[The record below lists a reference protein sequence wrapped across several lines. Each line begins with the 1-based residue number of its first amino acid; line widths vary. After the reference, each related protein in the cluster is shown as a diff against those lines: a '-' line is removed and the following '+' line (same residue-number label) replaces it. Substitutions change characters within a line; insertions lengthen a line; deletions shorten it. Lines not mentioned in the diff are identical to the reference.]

1 MPKITDHPGKFIS
14 SELTD
19 RIKNYSAYAEM
30 LGELHPKQL
39 ETIYEERWW
48 HLFVPKEYGGLEL
61 SLIEALQIEESLAW
75 IDGSLGWT
83 VTLCAGANWFIGF
96 LSPEI
101 ARQVFSNSKVCFAG
115 SGRPSGIAKVM
126 ESGYE
131 VTGCWKYATGAPY
144 ATVFTANCFVEENGM
159 LLKDKNG
166 EPIVRS
172 FWFKKEEVII
182 HKDWNSTGMIA
193 TASHGFEVKALR
205 VHEERTFIIDSR
217 YRSLH
222 HPVYQFPFL
231 QFAETTLAVNSSGM
245 AFCFL
250 DLCKKIV
257 EERTGD
263 ESKKSAIKK
272 LEGAKEQLNRTRRSF
287 YLIVER
293 SWDALIAQDAIDNDL
308 LNEVS
313 EASKTLANIARQA
326 VDELYPYCGMIA
338 AHPQTE
344 INRVWRNIHTA
355 SQHSVLL

>member
-1 MPKITDHPGKFIS
+1 MPKIIEHPGKFIS
-14 SELTD
+14 SELAD
-19 RIKNYSAYAEM
+19 RIKNYSADAEK

-39 ETIYEERWW
+39 ETIYEERWL

-61 SLIEALQIEESLAW
+61 GLIEALQIEESLAW

-96 LSPEI
+96 LSPGM
-101 ARQVFSNSKVCFAG
+101 ARQVFSDRKVCFAG

-131 VTGCWKYATGAPY
+131 VTGFWKYATGAPH
-144 ATVFTANCFVEENGM
+144 ATVFTANCFIEENGR
-159 LLKDKNG
+159 LLKDQNG

-182 HKDWNSTGMIA
+182 HKDWNTIGMMA
-193 TASHGFEVKALR
+193 TASHSFEVKAL
-205 VHEERTFIIDSR
+205 VVQKDRTFIIDSS

-231 QFAETTLAVNSSGM
+231 QFAETTLAVNNSGM
-245 AFCFL
+245 AVCFL
-250 DLCKKIV
+250 DQCKKII
-257 EERTGD
+257 D
-263 ESKKSAIKK
+263 EKTSEGSKNIGTKK
-272 LEGAKEQLNRTRRSF
+272 LEAAKEQLNRSRRSF

-293 SWDALIAQDAIDNDL
+293 SWDALLVQEAINNDL

-313 EASKTLANIARQA
+313 EASKTLAKIARQV
-326 VDELYPYCGMIA
+326 VD
-338 AHPQTE
+338 
-344 INRVWRNIHTA
+344 
-355 SQHSVLL
+355 